1 MAISF
6 IKKYFYT
13 FPFTIMF
20 EIRFHGRGG
29 QGAVTAANILAMA
42 AFKEG
47 YYAQSFPFF
56 GVERR
61 GAPVQA
67 FTRLDEK
74 PIDVRMN
81 VYSPDAIIVLDP
93 SLLDVVNVTEG
104 LKEDGTIVINT
115 SKKPSDYDFGYKVA
129 TVDATSIALAH
140 KLGSSASP
148 IVNTAILGAYSK
160 AIKNVGIDNIMLAI
174 KERAPAKKE
183 ENAMAAKEAYEK
195 TILGW
200 EE

>member
-1 MAISF
+1 
-6 IKKYFYT
+6 
-13 FPFTIMF
+13 MF
-20 EIRFHGRGG
+20 EVRFHGRGG

-47 YYAQSFPFF
+47 YHAQSFPFF

-67 FTRLDEK
+67 FTRIDEK
-74 PIDVRMN
+74 PIDIRMN
-81 VYSPDAIIVLDP
+81 VYSPHAVVVLDP
-93 SLLDVVNVTEG
+93 SLLEIINVTEG
-104 LKEDGTIVINT
+104 LAEGGTIIINT
-115 SKKPSDYDFGYKVA
+115 SKSPADYDFNYKIA
-129 TVDATSIALAH
+129 TFDATSIALAH

-160 AIKNVGIDNIMLAI
+160 AIKNVSIENVMLAI

-183 ENAMAAKEAYEK
+183 ENAMAAHEAYEK

-200 EE
+200 EK